1 MTTTIKQRLT
11 KAILPSTLAAIGLI
25 AFFFIDERSTPREF
39 EDEYYSNSDFLMF
52 IAILAVVGSIFKFTT
67 DRIMGDRVRSVR
79 QHVISILL
87 LASLFLALFVTVA
100 MINGKFPGD
109 IFIEV
114 TLLVLA
120 LGTLIQVLSLVFSK
134 FFSGSKNRP

>member
-1 MTTTIKQRLT
+1 M
-11 KAILPSTLAAIGLI
+11 
-25 AFFFIDERSTPREF
+25 
-39 EDEYYSNSDFLMF
+39 
-52 IAILAVVGSIFKFTT
+52 
-67 DRIMGDRVRSVR
+67 RSVR

-120 LGTLIQVLSLVFSK
+120 
-134 FFSGSKNRP
+134 